1 MKQKKAFCYLVSN
14 EGRDFYLL
22 IPYIYYLEKYQNVD
36 VQFKFVWEA
45 HHIRTQKPDLVIL
58 PNVRGQLLYWE
69 IADYCKRN
77 EILVFHHDSEGN
89 FNTENESYDY
99 WGYNQAHQRY
109 CPIEFTWSQK
119 VKNYLEQKYP
129 IFNGYIAISGATGFD
144 KYQYMS
150 RCNKEELLSKYG
162 KEKFT
167 KVVGYAG
174 WAFGKIYNTELSDLL
189 INLKLDREKGVDWL
203 IKNRDF
209 VEHLLES
216 AIQKYP
222 DVLFI
227 LKKHPRENF
236 ESDYRDSRNEMNQL
250 TKYPNVLYLKDQEDI
265 QDLISIS
272 DCWMAFESTSTMEA
286 WLMNVPTLV
295 LNDDVHFTRSQ
306 IYEGSLIV
314 SHTEQ
319 LYEALDAIYIHK
331 DLTLFSPAEIAQK
344 RKKIIQNSI
353 GFSDGL
359 NHLRAAYYFQPFLD
373 ASQNNKIKPPINLK
387 FLKLYCFLQL
397 GKLFY
402 TRSLFEKIPK
412 LKKNIWAMENYRL
425 SKVKELKT
433 STYNQ
438 LDTFYKKNNLT
449 QKLSTLEFW
458 EKLEK

>member
-1 MKQKKAFCYLVSN
+1 
-14 EGRDFYLL
+14 
-22 IPYIYYLEKYQNVD
+22 
-36 VQFKFVWEA
+36 
-45 HHIRTQKPDLVIL
+45 
-58 PNVRGQLLYWE
+58 
-69 IADYCKRN
+69 
-77 EILVFHHDSEGN
+77 
-89 FNTENESYDY
+89 
-99 WGYNQAHQRY
+99 
-109 CPIEFTWSQK
+109 
-119 VKNYLEQKYP
+119 
-129 IFNGYIAISGATGFD
+129 
-144 KYQYMS
+144 
-150 RCNKEELLSKYG
+150 
-162 KEKFT
+162 
-167 KVVGYAG
+167 
-174 WAFGKIYNTELSDLL
+174 
-189 INLKLDREKGVDWL
+189 
-203 IKNRDF
+203 
-209 VEHLLES
+209 
-216 AIQKYP
+216 
-222 DVLFI
+222 
-227 LKKHPRENF
+227 
-236 ESDYRDSRNEMNQL
+236 
-250 TKYPNVLYLKDQEDI
+250 
-265 QDLISIS
+265 
-272 DCWMAFESTSTMEA
+272 MAFESTSTMEA